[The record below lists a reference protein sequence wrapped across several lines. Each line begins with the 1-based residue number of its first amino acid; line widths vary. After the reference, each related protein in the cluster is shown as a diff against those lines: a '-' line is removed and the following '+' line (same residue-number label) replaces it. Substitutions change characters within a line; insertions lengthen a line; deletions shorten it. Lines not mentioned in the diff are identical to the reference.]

1 MAAQSWASFDAAAFK
16 EAYFRDGYAVVR
28 GVFPPADVE
37 AMRARFD
44 QWRLTMLEKHH
55 STFVHGNHRV
65 WIGDAGGAGGEG
77 SAKRVLRGVQWP
89 SYTDATLDAYR
100 TDPRLFAIV
109 SALLGT
115 DSIKQIINQMHW
127 KQPGSLTQWR
137 YHQDVRSRKPDDAF
151 RNLFSSYV
159 NLGIAVERQTVET
172 GAMRV
177 VPGSHAARVDLGIE
191 AVAEAMGVDAAPP
204 SEAALADM
212 LARVGVDAAALR
224 ALELAPG
231 DVGVWNPFVV
241 HGGGLNTSA
250 DCHRAFYL
258 HGFAAAADCDRG
270 HVAWR
275 GGVAQPLGEP
285 VLVQLDNFRETLA
298 EGGRYYASGGESS
311 KLDRAIEREAAEAR
325 AREAA
330 AMNVVRD

>member
-1 MAAQSWASFDAAAFK
+1 MAQAWATFDPAAFK
-16 EAYFRDGYAVVR
+16 EAYFRDGYAIVR
-28 GVFPPADVE
+28 GVFPPADVA
-37 AMRARFD
+37 AMKGRFD
-44 QWRLTMLEKHH
+44 DWRLACLEKHH

-77 SAKRVLRGVQWP
+77 SARRVLRGVQWP
-89 SYTDATLDAYR
+89 SYTDATLDAIR
-100 TDPRLFAIV
+100 TDARLFASV
-109 SALLGT
+109 SALLGS
-115 DSIKQIINQMHW
+115 DDINQIINQMHW

-159 NLGIAVERQTVET
+159 NLGIAVERQTDET

-177 VPGSHAARVDLGIE
+177 VPGSHASRKDLGIE

-204 SEAALADM
+204 SEAALVEM

-224 ALELAPG
+224 TLELAPG

-250 DCHRAFYL
+250 DCHRALYL
-258 HGFAAAADCDRG
+258 AGFAAAADCDRG
-270 HVAWR
+270 HAAWR

-285 VLVQLDNFRETLA
+285 VLVQLDNFRETLV
-298 EGGRYYASGGESS
+298 EGGRYYASSGEAS
-311 KLDRAIEREAAEAR
+311 KLDRAIEREVAEAR